1 MKKSLLFLAALAVS
15 SALCA
20 QEGQNFTRDD
30 VFAAFQEYNPAAL
43 QRADSSPAYRDLLEK
58 VAAAYTAP
66 KTDENQ
72 NQLIAL
78 VKNFDNSLRLQAV
91 KETYANSRTLQ
102 QMSGT
107 QLADL
112 DERTT
117 QQLQAVVQDIF
128 KQTLQ
133 VKQIQVKRY
142 KQQIK
147 ATKKDASLSAEQKT
161 EQVAALQAQ
170 IRAVK
175 TEVRNLKKSSS
186 QKIQDTAKVYFADM
200 RSEYDKQHAA
210 AEAPEQQLQVEQ
222 SAAHDV
228 KANHKKPVA
237 K

>member
-1 MKKSLLFLAALAVS
+1 MKKSLLVFAALAFS
-15 SALCA
+15 SALYA
-20 QEGQNFTRDD
+20 QEGQTFTRDD
-30 VFAAFQEYNPAAL
+30 VFAAFKEYNPAAL
-43 QRADSSPAYRDLLEK
+43 QRAASSPAYRDLLEK
-58 VAAAYTAP
+58 VAQAYTAP
-66 KTDENQ
+66 KTEENQ
-72 NQLIAL
+72 NQLVAL

-91 KETYANSRTLQ
+91 KESYFNSRTLQ
-102 QMSGT
+102 QMSGSEIT
-107 QLADL
+107 NL

-117 QQLQAVVQDIF
+117 RQLQDIVQDIF

-133 VKQIQVKRY
+133 VRQIQIKRY

-147 ATKKDASLSAEQKT
+147 TIKKDASLSSEQKKA
-161 EQVAALQAQ
+161 QVKALQEQ

-175 TEVRNLKKSSS
+175 TEMRQLKKSSS

-200 RSEYDKQHAA
+200 RSEYDKQYAV

>member
-30 VFAAFQEYNPAAL
+30 VFAAFKEYNPAAL
-43 QRADSSPAYRDLLEK
+43 QRAAASPAYRDLLEK

-102 QMSGT
+102 QVSGT
-107 QLADL
+107 QLAHL

-117 QQLQAVVQDIF
+117 QQLQAVVKDIF

-133 VKQIQVKRY
+133 VRQIQIKRY

-147 ATKKDASLSAEQKT
+147 AVKKDASLSAEQKT
-161 EQVAALQAQ
+161 ARVNALQGQ

-175 TEVRNLKKSSS
+175 TEVRQLKKDSA

-200 RSEYDKQHAA
+200 RSEYDKQHAT
-210 AEAPEQQLQVEQ
+210 EAPEQELQVEQ